1 MTRSVAREHCCENRQ
16 LCGELTGQRGAN
28 ACV

>member
-1 MTRSVAREHCCENRQ
+1 MTRSVAREHCENRQ